1 MENNLGNKQI
11 LAKNLQ
17 YYMDMN
23 NVTRNDLCEALGV
36 KYTTLT
42 DWVNAKTYPRIDKIE
57 LMARY
62 FGINKADLVEERTAK
77 EQAIANLL
85 SNIAKLTPENR
96 EKLADY
102 LALLLQ
108 SQK

>member
-11 LAKNLQ
+11 FAKNLQ
-17 YYMDMN
+17 YYMDMR

-96 EKLADY
+96 DKLADY

>member
-11 LAKNLQ
+11 FAKNLQ
-17 YYMDMN
+17 YYMDMR

-96 EKLADY
+96 EKLSDY
-102 LALLLQ
+102 LNLLIQ
-108 SQK
+108 SQR

>member
-17 YYMDMN
+17 YYMDMR